1 MKNKILIG
9 TAAALALTMTAVSV
23 PFTSSSDLMTAQ
35 AVTEAERLA
44 QELGINVSGIV
55 VPTGELSMGKPYSI
69 GGAISSD
76 YTILQVFGGIYA
88 ADGTTKIIYCE
99 DSPSSTY
106 YDLRTKF
113 DNELAFNILPA
124 GTYTYKIAV
133 RTVQA
138 DVVVAE
144 SKFTVGG
151 SAQAA
156 SSGTGISVSG
166 KIVPTGDLQRGRG
179 YSIGGVISSGSTIS
193 KVSGG
198 VYSAD
203 GSTRILYCEDY
214 PNATAYDLG
223 RKFDNDITF
232 NTLAA
237 GNYLYKITAQNANGE
252 NVVAESKF
260 TVGGGSQSS
269 SAASA
274 NAAPTI
280 SGKIVPTGDLAK
292 GSPCIIGG
300 IINSGISINKVYGGI
315 YTSDGKNA
323 VLYCEDYPNTASYD
337 LRKKFD
343 NELTF
348 NTLAIGNY
356 VYRITAQTA
365 KGETVVAESKFTV
378 GGGSQNSSSPS
389 NTTITISGKI
399 APTGNLAK
407 GAPYIIGGIINSGVS
422 IGKVYG
428 GVYTS
433 DGKNAVLYCEDYP
446 NTASYDL
453 RRKFDNELTFNTL
466 PAGNYVYKITAQ
478 NAGGAITVVESP
490 FTVGGGSQSSSSS
503 SSNAGISV
511 SGKIVPTGDLAKG
524 SVCIIGGIINSG
536 INISEV
542 YGGVYSADGKS
553 VLLYCEDYPNST
565 SYDLRRK
572 FDNELTFNT
581 LPAGNY
587 IYKIIAK
594 TAKGETVAAE
604 SKFTVGGGSQS
615 SSSSSSG
622 AGVSISGKILPTATI
637 QKGSPCIIGGIINSG
652 SNITKV
658 YGGVYSAGGSTKF
671 LYCEDYPNSTSYDL
685 RRVFDNDLTFNTL
698 EAGNYLY
705 RITAKTASGETVVA
719 ETKFSVVR

>member
-44 QELGINVSGIV
+44 QELGISVSGKV

-69 GGAISSD
+69 GGAISSN

-237 GNYLYKITAQNANGE
+237 GNYVYKITAQNANGE

-269 SAASA
+269 STPAAA
-274 NAAPTI
+274 AAPTI

-292 GSPCIIGG
+292 GAPCIIGG
-300 IINSGISINKVYGGI
+300 IINSGISIN
-315 YTSDGKNA
+315 
-323 VLYCEDYPNTASYD
+323 
-337 LRKKFD
+337 
-343 NELTF
+343 
-348 NTLAIGNY
+348 
-356 VYRITAQTA
+356 
-365 KGETVVAESKFTV
+365 
-378 GGGSQNSSSPS
+378 
-389 NTTITISGKI
+389 
-399 APTGNLAK
+399 
-407 GAPYIIGGIINSGVS
+407 
-422 IGKVYG
+422 KVYG

-511 SGKIVPTGDLAKG
+511 SGKIVPTGNLAKG